1 MSFDP
6 ATGLDVLDL
15 GPLAPDDAAAVI
27 ATGADR
33 ALDAEERDQLRELV
47 TEVGGLPLALELAAR
62 RLAAHPTWSVADH
75 VAAHRRRSETLQLDD
90 VVQGSISLSYA
101 ALPADAQR
109 ALRLLATAPVHDL
122 PVDVLPALLDESGQA
137 TDRVLSTLRTAHL
150 VGVSDSGRVHL
161 HDLVRVFAQGR
172 SVDEDPP
179 SAVGDA
185 QDRLAAR
192 YLTWAMAAVG
202 RTHPH
207 ARHSWWWP
215 TGNLPELDDDQAA
228 VWLGRERANLIAL
241 AAWAGRQGRDE
252 LLVQIAQ
259 VIAPYLWEGPDAA
272 ATVALQREALAAA
285 ERLGLDR
292 ARAVGHRLVG
302 QSLIRAGN
310 AEAAEPEIEHARRLS
325 DRLGATPEQV
335 RARNALAILVAG
347 AGRPDEAAAMV
358 QDAVALCGESP
369 QDEFVAGLMLNLG
382 VYQFQAGRPEAAAD
396 TFARTAEVAAALGSP
411 MHEQWAHN
419 NLIELLVPLGRT
431 AEASRHAE
439 RALELARQRGD
450 EVGEAYVLSNLPLVH
465 AAEGHSELA
474 IETATHALAAARR
487 LEHDELEALTLCTL
501 GELLAPIDTVR
512 ARAAFED
519 ALAVAD
525 RIGDE
530 PSAGQARHG
539 LELLG

>member
-1 MSFDP
+1 MRVGSASQGPADDAVAAYRSLLAERRWLLLLDNAADADQVAVLLPPPGSPTRAVVTSRMSFDP

-161 HDLVRVFAQGR
+161 HDLVRVFALGR

-241 AAWAGRQGRDE
+241 AAWGGRQGRDE

-259 VIAPYLWEGPDAA
+259 VIAPYLRKGP
-272 ATVALQREALAAA
+272 TPPPPSRCSVRPSQRPSASGSTAPGRWVTAWW
-285 ERLGLDR
+285 
-292 ARAVGHRLVG
+292 ARA
-302 QSLIRAGN
+302 
-310 AEAAEPEIEHARRLS
+310 
-325 DRLGATPEQV
+325 
-335 RARNALAILVAG
+335 
-347 AGRPDEAAAMV
+347 
-358 QDAVALCGESP
+358 
-369 QDEFVAGLMLNLG
+369 
-382 VYQFQAGRPEAAAD
+382 
-396 TFARTAEVAAALGSP
+396 
-411 MHEQWAHN
+411 
-419 NLIELLVPLGRT
+419 
-431 AEASRHAE
+431 
-439 RALELARQRGD
+439 
-450 EVGEAYVLSNLPLVH
+450 
-465 AAEGHSELA
+465 
-474 IETATHALAAARR
+474 
-487 LEHDELEALTLCTL
+487 
-501 GELLAPIDTVR
+501 
-512 ARAAFED
+512 
-519 ALAVAD
+519 
-525 RIGDE
+525 
-530 PSAGQARHG
+530 
-539 LELLG
+539 